1 MTLKFLI
8 DECLHTSLVQVA
20 HASGYVADHVN
31 YLSLGG
37 LKDWQLLPVIRER
50 EYTFVT
56 NNGADFLALFGKE
69 RLHPG
74 IIIIVPEC
82 HPRSSART
90 LQGRSWTHWRTGSDP
105 NKRLSQLRNWIGT
118 V

>member
-1 MTLKFLI
+1 MSAHI
-8 DECLHTSLVQVA
+8 PRAVA

-37 LKDWQLLPVIRER
+37 LKDRQLLPVIRER

-69 RLHPG
+69 RC
-74 IIIIVPEC
+74 IRE
-82 HPRSSART
+82 S
-90 LQGRSWTHWRTGSDP
+90 
-105 NKRLSQLRNWIGT
+105 
-118 V
+118 

>member
-1 MTLKFLI
+1 MKFLI

-20 HASGYVADHVN
+20 HASGYVADHVD

-37 LKDWQLLPVIRER
+37 LKDWRLLPVIRER

-69 RLHPG
+69 PLHPG
-74 IIIIVPEC
+74 IIIIVPNVTPFFSEN
-82 HPRSSART
+82 SSRPLLDT
-90 LQGRSWTHWRTGSDP
+90 LAPG
-105 NKRLSQLRNWIGT
+105 I
-118 V
+118 

>member
-1 MTLKFLI
+1 MA
-8 DECLHTSLVQVA
+8 Q
-20 HASGYVADHVN
+20 ASGYVADHVN

-69 RLHPG
+69 PLHPG
-74 IIIIVPEC
+74 IIIIVPNVTPFFSEN
-82 HPRSSART
+82 SSRPLMDT
-90 LQGRSWTHWRTGSDP
+90 LAHG
-105 NKRLSQLRNWIGT
+105 I
-118 V
+118 

>member
-1 MTLKFLI
+1 M
-8 DECLHTSLVQVA
+8 A

-69 RLHPG
+69 PWHPG
-74 IIIIVPEC
+74 IIIIVPNVTPFFSEN
-82 HPRSSART
+82 SSRPLMDT
-90 LQGRSWTHWRTGSDP
+90 LAHG
-105 NKRLSQLRNWIGT
+105 I
-118 V
+118 